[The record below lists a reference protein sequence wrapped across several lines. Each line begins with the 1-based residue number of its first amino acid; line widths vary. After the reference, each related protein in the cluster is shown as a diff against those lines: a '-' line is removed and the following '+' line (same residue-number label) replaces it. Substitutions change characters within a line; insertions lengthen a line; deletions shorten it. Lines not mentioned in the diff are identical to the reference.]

1 MALAGLIERD
11 AERLGKIE
19 VRDNGKLIAEMAAQ
33 AAITADWY
41 RYYGGLADKIEGSV
55 IPLDRPGVLN
65 YTKREPLGVVALIT
79 PWNFPIALPAW
90 KLAPALVSG
99 NTVILKPA
107 SLAPAMTMEIAKAFD
122 EAGLPK
128 GVLNVVVGSGKEV
141 GDELATNA
149 AVQALSFTG
158 SHSVG
163 SGIYQQ
169 LAPRMARAQME
180 MGGKNPTIVLADADL
195 DHAAKLVAMAGYMMT
210 GQVCT
215 ATSRAIVEESVAD
228 EFTEKLIAEAQA
240 RKVGNG
246 LHDGVTMGPA
256 VCASELESTLDYLQ
270 IAKDEGAEVLWGGE
284 RLTDG
289 DLEHGHFISPA
300 VIGNVKNDMR
310 IAQEEVFGP
319 AISVVKAGD
328 FDEAVALA
336 NDIEFGLSA
345 SIVTR
350 DINKAMRYTDRIEA
364 GVVKINQ
371 ISTGLALQVPF
382 GGVKHSSTN
391 SFKEQ
396 GQSAIDFYTRVKSVY
411 LDYSA

>member
-1 MALAGLIERD
+1 ML
-11 AERLGKIE
+11 
-19 VRDNGKLIAEMAAQ
+19 
-33 AAITADWY
+33 
-41 RYYGGLADKIEGSV
+41 
-55 IPLDRPGVLN
+55 

-99 NTVILKPA
+99 NTVILLSP
-107 SLAPAMTMEIAKAFD
+107 PPCPGD
-122 EAGLPK
+122 DHGNRQGLRRSRSPK

-163 SGIYQQ
+163 SSIYQQ

-345 SIVTR
+345 SR
-350 DINKAMRYTDRIEA
+350 HPRH
-364 GVVKINQ
+364 Q
-371 ISTGLALQVPF
+371 
-382 GGVKHSSTN
+382 
-391 SFKEQ
+391 
-396 GQSAIDFYTRVKSVY
+396 
-411 LDYSA
+411 